1 MIGRFFRNILLVT
14 MLCIVTIL
22 TGCEKIMDTGMTDG
36 VVTPPDTM
44 PTLKVGLIH
53 PHPNYISFGN
63 GAKLAQAEI
72 NAAGGVL
79 DMQIELVFR
88 QEDTETVVESTNDLI
103 ENENVVAILG
113 PLFSSHAVKV
123 GPVAT
128 VPVLLGATRSEVT
141 AESTDPNDLMFLI
154 AGSNVL
160 QAELLAKVVVEQL
173 EAETA
178 GMLWLDGDVYSIG
191 FKSSFEARGGNVVVQ
206 HTYQGSD
213 TTYDMQL
220 SAVKEA
226 APDVLLLASFPPAN
240 PHIMKQALD
249 MEITSIFIGS
259 DGWDDP
265 LMSTTLEDNEPVDGY
280 YCTNLDPSAV
290 NFISAYEMEY
300 GSVDGIAAAG
310 YDAMYILAQAI
321 ETLGSADDPV
331 AIRDAIA
338 AMTDYEGATTI
349 SRFDENRNPI
359 KSVGVRQILN
369 GMPQPNIIEAAPE

>member
-1 MIGRFFRNILLVT
+1 MNSKFIGTILCV
-14 MLCIVTIL
+14 MLLCSIAML
-22 TGCEKIMDTGMTDG
+22 TGCEKIIDTGMTNG

-53 PHPNYISFGN
+53 PQPNYISFGN
-63 GAKLAQAEI
+63 GAQLAKAEI

-79 DMQIELVFR
+79 GMQVELVFR
-88 QEDTETVVESTNDLI
+88 QELTEM
-103 ENENVVAILG
+103 ENVIAILG

-128 VPVLLGATRSEVT
+128 VPVLLGATRAEVT
-141 AESTDPNDLMFLI
+141 AENTDPNDLMFLI

-173 EAETA
+173 GAETA

-191 FKSSFEARGGNVVVQ
+191 FVESFKSSFEARGGSVVVE

-220 SAVKEA
+220 SAVKAA

-240 PHIMKQALD
+240 PHIMKQARD
-249 MEITSIFIGS
+249 MEIASTFIGS

-280 YCTNLDPSAV
+280 YCTNLDPGAV
-290 NFISAYEMEY
+290 GFNSAYEMEY

-310 YDAMYILAQAI
+310 YDAMYILGAAI
-321 ETLGSADDPV
+321 ETLGAADDPI
-331 AIRDAIA
+331 ALRDTIA
-338 AMTDYEGATTI
+338 AITDYQGATHIT
-349 SRFDENRNPI
+349 RFDENRNPV

-369 GMPQPNIIEAAPE
+369 GMPQPDIIVAVPE